1 MIPRLIFS
9 VVKILVMAR
18 MGGRGD
24 RAVASGST
32 WQRRRAGQSPNDQ
45 RSDVKNPNNPANQ
58 AAADNRSNQ
67 MNPNNPANQ
76 AAADNRSNQMNPNNP
91 ANLAAANN
99 RSNQMNPNNPGYR
112 SSGGSGR
119 GGRRG

>member
-9 VVKILVMAR
+9 VVKLLVMAR
-18 MGGRGD
+18 MGRRGD
-24 RAVASGST
+24 RTIGGGSA
-32 WQRRRAGQSPNDQ
+32 WQRGLTGPSPNDQ
-45 RSDVKNPNNPANQ
+45 RSNVKNPNNPASH
-58 AAADNRSNQ
+58 AASDNRSNQ
-67 MNPNNPANQ
+67 MNPNNPAY
-76 AAADNRSNQMNPNNP
+76 R
-91 ANLAAANN
+91 AAANN